1 MERHSKAEKKAIV
14 TAIVGTVLLMA
25 LIVAL
30 CVLLGL
36 SYQNPPPDEQG
47 VEVNLGDSDFGL
59 GENPDPQ
66 ESETETVTPTA
77 PSPVAENVSTQK
89 TETSVAMNT
98 KKEVAPQKVEPKVEP
113 KKEEVK
119 KEPEINK
126 KALFPGKKKSQGGGS
141 EGVTSGEGN
150 QGKAGGNPNST
161 RYDGNPGNGGSGNG
175 GSGNGTGYSLKG
187 RTASRLTNPTYN
199 SSKEGKVVVK
209 IWVDRNGN
217 VVKAEPGI
225 QGSTTTDARL
235 LEQAK
240 QAAMQSKF
248 SSDPNA
254 TEQQV
259 GTITYIFRKN
269 N

>member
-1 MERHSKAEKKAIV
+1 MERRSRAEKNAVIKAV
-14 TAIVGTVLLMA
+14 VGTVLSMA
-25 LIVAL
+25 LIVVL

-187 RTASRLTNPTYN
+187 RTASKLPTPNYN

-217 VVKAEPGI
+217 VVSAEPGDW
-225 QGSTTTDARL
+225 GSTTTDARL
-235 LEQAK
+235 MEQAK
-240 QAAMQSKF
+240 RAALQSKF
-248 SSDPNA
+248 TPDPNA

>member
-47 VEVNLGDSDFGL
+47 VEVNLGDSDFGF

-66 ESETETVTPTA
+66 ESETESVTPTA
-77 PSPVAENVSTQK
+77 PNPVAENVSTQK
-89 TETSVAMNT
+89 TVQTVAMNT
-98 KKEVAPQKVEPKVEP
+98 KKEVTPQKVEKVEP

-150 QGKAGGNPNST
+150 QGKAGGSPNST
-161 RYDGNPGNGGSGNG
+161 RYDGNPGNGGNGNG
-175 GSGNGTGYSLKG
+175 GTGSGTGYPDLKG
-187 RTASRLTNPTYN
+187 RSASRLPNPKYN
-199 SSKEGKVVVK
+199 SSKEGKVVVR

-217 VVKAEPGI
+217 VVKAEPGY

-235 LEQAK
+235 LEQAR

-248 SSDPNA
+248 TPDPNA
-254 TEQQV
+254 EEPQV
-259 GTITYIFRKN
+259 GKITYIFRKTN
-269 N
+269 